1 MGSNSG
7 GTGGEITKRK
17 KKHRKH
23 TLGKPGDHTVHKH
36 KYGFIEIENPEY
48 YDNHDC
54 FAPPEF
60 LMRKATPEERREMVI
75 NYIIRRSGK
84 PIDLEKL
91 AVKLAVSKR
100 TIQSLMRRLKDD
112 QLIEVKPNFDEV
124 GRQIHSSYL
133 YIGPKCETY
142 GSGLTIGMLYDLEN
156 RAGFRDWEWDDFS
169 YKNKGC
175 YDLQDLYISKSWR
188 RRTRGKYLERR
199 NADGSACIRKPKYL
213 AIRYSHFISKKDGKK
228 TPDEYIRINYKTGE
242 LYDSRPGS
250 LPSDGTKKF
259 KIDFSKQVITFALF
273 GKLFGGEL
281 EGSEDDPKV
290 TIFDLRTEETY
301 VQFTYWG
308 ENYLRFVRDT
318 EDEDREE
325 NLIIYGEFT
334 SK

>member
-1 MGSNSG
+1 M
-7 GTGGEITKRK
+7 
-17 KKHRKH
+17 H
-23 TLGKPGDHTVHKH
+23 
-36 KYGFIEIENPEY
+36 
-48 YDNHDC
+48 
-54 FAPPEF
+54 
-60 LMRKATPEERREMVI
+60 
-75 NYIIRRSGK
+75 
-84 PIDLEKL
+84 
-91 AVKLAVSKR
+91 
-100 TIQSLMRRLKDD
+100 
-112 QLIEVKPNFDEV
+112 
-124 GRQIHSSYL
+124 
-133 YIGPKCETY
+133 
-142 GSGLTIGMLYDLEN
+142 
-156 RAGFRDWEWDDFS
+156 
-169 YKNKGC
+169 
-175 YDLQDLYISKSWR
+175 DLYISKSWR

-199 NADGSACIRKPKYL
+199 NADRSACIRKPKYL

-242 LYDSRPGS
+242 PYDSRPGS